1 MELGYGRAYLEFEPT
16 DNCQIILPSEL
27 PSAGKDVIE
36 KAINLPFGKGL
47 DHFNGIK
54 SASILISDITR
65 PAPSHIM
72 LPPLTRKLID
82 IGASHIL
89 VVFALGTH
97 RIMSHDEERVLL
109 KDCYGMPHIQHDIK
123 RCVNIGETSRG
134 TPVEIFEDVMASDLI
149 VATGNIEYHYYAGY
163 SGGAKAILPG
173 VSSEKSVVRN
183 HELMREPN
191 SISGR
196 LDSPVRIDMEE
207 AANIAELDFILN
219 VVLNSRKEIV
229 KAVAGDFIKAHRM
242 GAETVDLMYRKF
254 VDPAEIVITCAGGWP
269 KDINLFQ
276 AQKAL
281 DNAKDAAIKGGTIIL
296 LAECGEG
303 YGNPVFERWAKEAIC
318 AEDCVGRFGFEYEF
332 GGHKAALIAR
342 ESLRHNL
349 ILVSCMPKDKVEMG
363 FFNHAINLEEALS
376 MAIKRHGKDARTLV
390 MPYGNLTLVTS
401 KQ

>member
-1 MELGYGRAYLEFEPT
+1 MKLGYGRERLEFEPT
-16 DNCQIILPSEL
+16 DNCQIVLPAEL
-27 PSAGKDVIE
+27 PGAGKDEIE

-47 DHFNGIK
+47 DHFCGIK
-54 SASILISDITR
+54 SVSILISDITR

-72 LPPLTRKLID
+72 LPPLTRRLVD
-82 IGASHIL
+82 MGASRIS

-97 RIMSHDEERVLL
+97 RLMSYDEERVLL
-109 KDCYGMPHIQHDIK
+109 KECFDIQHIQHDIK
-123 RCVNIGETSRG
+123 RCINIGQTSHG
-134 TPVEIFEDVMASDLI
+134 TPVEIFEDVVASDLI

-173 VSSEKSVVRN
+173 VSSEKSIVRN

-207 AANIAELDFILN
+207 AASIAELDFILN
-219 VVLNSRKEIV
+219 VVLNSRNEIV
-229 KAVAGDFIKAHRM
+229 KAVSGDFIKAHRM
-242 GAETVDLMYRKF
+242 GAEIVDLMYRKF
-254 VDPAEIVITCAGGWP
+254 VDPADIVITCTGGWP
-269 KDINLFQ
+269 KDINLYQ

-281 DNAKDAAIKGGTIIL
+281 DNAKDAAIEGGTIIL

-303 YGNPVFERWAKEAIC
+303 YGNPVFERWAQEASC
-318 AEDCVGRFGFEYEF
+318 AEDCVERFGLEYEF

-363 FFNHAINLEEALS
+363 FFNHARSLEEALS
-376 MAIKRHGKDARTLV
+376 MATKRHGKDARMLV
-390 MPYGNLTLVTS
+390 MPYGNLTLVTP